1 MWPWPQV
8 RVTMRVP
15 RVRIQHQEITR
26 APPTFAL
33 PLPPRLPIQTL
44 SPWHPSETVLR
55 AMCTMAALT
64 GGEATLSDAAGVFR
78 RLLQQDDENKARNFH
93 FAHIDWKM
101 CRDTTRDGV
110 IIPGFYD
117 PAFPEV
123 CAGARDDSDAARRTV
138 GFTLHSQWPRGN
150 PDSFSMLKDYSRQIV
165 NFRDNCGGTINY
177 QQPCYLSVSHNSEDA
192 EYRRRIGYRKGLGD
206 NSISISSGGDV
217 VEAAVETSSRDY
229 EAGTYNF
236 VIERESQDLRTVHA
250 RFSFQI
256 EFPSK
261 NEYYSVFFE
270 GCCRPAALKNNAGLV
285 FHVRSEVFVNS
296 DSRPEYPLSSFK
308 FSAPTEVILKREGPG
323 ACNQLSCSPSK
334 CTIDFQ
340 LQGFHEQPEWHEKTY
355 FRLATLN
362 EMGRYKCM
370 VKLDETDP
378 ESLLQF
384 ESSGRCPSGQTA
396 SSFSQPSNLQMM
408 DDTMD
413 SKQVCLS

>member
-1 MWPWPQV
+1 M
-8 RVTMRVP
+8 
-15 RVRIQHQEITR
+15 
-26 APPTFAL
+26 
-33 PLPPRLPIQTL
+33 
-44 SPWHPSETVLR
+44 LR
-55 AMCTMAALT
+55 ALCTMAALT
-64 GGEATLSDAAGVFR
+64 GGDATLSDAAGVFR
-78 RLLQQDDENKARNFH
+78 RLLQQDDATKARNFH

-101 CRDTTRDGV
+101 CRDTKRDGV
-110 IIPGFYD
+110 VIPGFYD

-123 CAGARDDSDAARRTV
+123 CAGARDDSDSARKTV
-138 GFTLHSQWPRGN
+138 GFTVHCQWPNGAQ
-150 PDSFSMLKDYSRQIV
+150 DALSMLKDYSNQIT
-165 NFRDNCGGTINY
+165 NFRDNCGGAINY
-177 QQPCYLSVSHNSEDA
+177 QQPCYLSVLQGSDPEMQ
-192 EYRRRIGYRKGLGD
+192 RKIGWRKGLGD
-206 NSISISSGGDV
+206 DSISSGGGFV
-217 VEAAVETSSRDY
+217 QSAATSSRDY

-236 VIERESQDLRTVHA
+236 VIERESQDFRTVHA
-250 RFSFQI
+250 RFSFEI
-256 EFPSK
+256 EFSSK

-362 EMGRYKCM
+362 EMGKYKCM
-370 VKLDETDP
+370 VKLDEADP

-384 ESSGRCPSGQTA
+384 NPSGRCPSGQTA
-396 SSFSQPSNLQMM
+396 SSFLQPSKLQMM